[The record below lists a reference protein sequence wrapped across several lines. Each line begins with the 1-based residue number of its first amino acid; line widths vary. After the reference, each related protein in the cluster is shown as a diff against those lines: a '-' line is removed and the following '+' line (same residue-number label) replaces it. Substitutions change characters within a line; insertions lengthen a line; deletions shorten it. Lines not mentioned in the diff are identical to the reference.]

1 MTEGELKFALQVEA
15 VLNKIPQPE
24 YRQLMVEAM
33 MVLILIEQHD
43 NGKTRWDHVISVEK
57 LVHSANEIFIA
68 EQVCT
73 NCWNKR
79 DSYLLGAIQK
89 VCQNKGSIHLLLPD
103 RFFLLCGLFSLVM
116 ILISIPNCLTNDIH
130 F

>member
-73 NCWNKR
+73 NC
-79 DSYLLGAIQK
+79 
-89 VCQNKGSIHLLLPD
+89 
-103 RFFLLCGLFSLVM
+103 
-116 ILISIPNCLTNDIH
+116 
-130 F
+130 